1 MIGARDILGVIETLA
16 NDGRFVERNLSIW
29 HWKDSVDIDFKI
41 SGIDY
46 HIVIFQSEHQGKYK
60 AFARVNKLD
69 GKTFYFDKAEYLSIA
84 LALTK
89 LESKADQEV
98 DHMFAQLPDEI
109 NSEK

>member
-1 MIGARDILGVIETLA
+1 MITSDTLLNIIEALTKG
-16 NDGRFVERNLSIW
+16 GRLIERNLSIW

-69 GKTFYFDKAEYLSIA
+69 SKTFYFDKAEYLSIA

-98 DHMFAQLPDEI
+98 DRMFAQLPNEI
-109 NSEK
+109 NCDI